1 MTGPALRVVYWGI
14 EAVAVQAVVVHPAL
28 APLGVYV
35 AEKMYAAVYVAVKSA
50 QRGTEEFTAQRGTE
64 ECAQDREL
72 EGRVERHVLSV
83 HTRAA
88 GRKAGAEAARRADG
102 QAAGGRRHKRL
113 RSVRRGVRRSG
124 GEPTAVRGG
133 GAWCARLWR
142 ALGWLWET
150 VMSSENR
157 TSLSSC
163 NKTTCNEKRTSSS
176 LFVVVCNEAAE
187 SARRE
192 GG

>member
-72 EGRVERHVLSV
+72 EGRVERHVHVLSV
-83 HTRAA
+83 HTRGQRVERQAP
-88 GRKAGAEAARRADG
+88 RRQDG
-102 QAAGGRRHKRL
+102 QTGRWQ
-113 RSVRRGVRRSG
+113 
-124 GEPTAVRGG
+124 AVEE
-133 GAWCARLWR
+133 AEEAEER
-142 ALGWLWET
+142 A
-150 VMSSENR
+150 
-157 TSLSSC
+157 
-163 NKTTCNEKRTSSS
+163 
-176 LFVVVCNEAAE
+176 
-187 SARRE
+187 
-192 GG
+192 

>member
-35 AEKMYAAVYVAVKSA
+35 AEKIYAAVYVAVKSA

-64 ECAQDREL
+64 ECAHDREL
-72 EGRVERHVLSV
+72 EGRVERHVHVLSV

-102 QAAGGRRHKRL
+102 QVAGGRRQRRL

-124 GEPTAVRGG
+124 GDG
-133 GAWCARLWR
+133 CARWR
-142 ALGWLWET
+142 C
-150 VMSSENR
+150 M
-157 TSLSSC
+157 
-163 NKTTCNEKRTSSS
+163 
-176 LFVVVCNEAAE
+176 VCTP
-187 SARRE
+187 
-192 GG
+192 